1 VLWLT
6 IIGLVLYFEAGF
18 TIAGV
23 HHLIALKR
31 VREGTL
37 IYNKPGEIIMIILEI
52 FFWPLVSLIR
62 IPSLFSAL
70 TKR

>member
-1 VLWLT
+1 MFWFIVV
-6 IIGLVLYFEAGF
+6 GLFLYFEAGF

-37 IYNKPGEIIMIILEI
+37 IYNQRGEVIMIILEI
-52 FFWPLVSLIR
+52 FFWPLISLTR
-62 IPSLFSAL
+62 VPSLFSAL